1 MKIDFSIV
9 LKDLR
14 GDPLKDAEGKD
25 TWSADMLT
33 LGSVAANAL
42 LAPAGQGEK
51 LTGQVQLYRFQLAT
65 RIFAATEPLDLK
77 AEDVVV
83 IKNQIAANYLPLAS
97 GQAWEIIERAEK
109 A

>member
-9 LKDLR
+9 LKDL
-14 GDPLKDAEGKD
+14 GGNPLKDAEGKD
-25 TWSADMLT
+25 TT

-42 LAPAGQGEK
+42 LVPGTQGEK

-65 RIFAATEPLDLK
+65 RIFSAKEPLDLK

-83 IKNQIAANYLPLAS
+83 IKNQIAANYLPLAG
-97 GQAWEIIERAEK
+97 GQAWEIIEKAEK
-109 A
+109 T